1 VSGDDGRPVE
11 DGGTDT
17 PGRTG
22 AFDHLFT
29 ETVRDGLGE
38 EGYGSWR
45 SIDAPGAVSLSFGFP
60 FPDSFPNEEL
70 VEAAEAVFE
79 VEGDRALQYGGGDY
93 ADRLTD
99 AVVRQERGLGID
111 CAAENVLLTNGATHA
126 IDVVCQTVLE
136 RGDDVF
142 VEAPTFM
149 GTLKLLGNYGAD
161 VTGFGMDGDGLRV
174 EEVAAALETRE
185 EPPKLLYTIPTF
197 QNPSGTTMSLD
208 RRERL
213 LELAGAH
220 DFLILEDD
228 AYGQLRYRGEDV
240 PPLASLDGSDRVV
253 RVNTFSKTVAPGVRS
268 GWVLGD
274 AEFVEEVTRMRAGGV
289 NTFTQSVLGR
299 YCTEGDYEAN
309 VAELR
314 ARYEERCEHM
324 LDCLERHMPPGVEWT
339 EPAGGFFVWVT
350 FPDGVDTEAMLP
362 TAAEEGVTYL
372 PGNLFFP
379 DDRGAESLRLSFSHV
394 GLEEMDRA
402 VGALARAARSAMAG
416 E

>member
-1 VSGDDGRPVE
+1 VAVVSDDARS
-11 DGGTDT
+11 
-17 PGRTG
+17 G

-60 FPDSFPNEEL
+60 YPASFPNEEL
-70 VEAAEAVFE
+70 VDAAETVFE
-79 VEGDRALQYGGGDY
+79 AEGDRALQYGGGDY
-93 ADRLTD
+93 AERLTD
-99 AVVRQERGLGID
+99 AVVEQERGRGVD

-126 IDVVCQTVLE
+126 IDVVCQTFLE
-136 RGDDVF
+136 HGDDVF

-149 GTLKLLGNYGAD
+149 GTLKLLNNYGAD

-174 EEVAAALETRE
+174 EAVAAALEARE
-185 EPPKLLYTIPTF
+185 AAPKLLYTIPTF

-213 LELAGAH
+213 LELAEAY
-220 DFLILEDD
+220 DFLVLEDD
-228 AYGQLRYRGEDV
+228 AYGQLRYRGEPV
-240 PPLASLDGSDRVV
+240 PPLASLEGSGRVV

-274 AEFVEEVTRMRAGGV
+274 EELVEEVTRMRAGGV
-289 NTFTQSVLGR
+289 NTFSQSVLGC
-299 YCTEGDYEAN
+299 YCTEGDYEEN

-324 LDCLERHMPPGVEWT
+324 LDCLERHMPPGVDWT
-339 EPAGGFFVWVT
+339 EPAGGFFVWVA
-350 FPDGVDTEAMLP
+350 FPEGVDTEAMLP

-372 PGNLFFP
+372 PGHLFFP
-379 DDRGAESLRLSFSHV
+379 DDRGEECLRLSFSHV

-402 VGALARAARSAMAG
+402 VEALARAARREMSAPEDRQG
-416 E
+416 